1 MLVIETICS
10 NVSLPCI
17 FFCTSP
23 QILQIGKGKYGS
35 CRIGNVD
42 ACLSPHLIRL
52 LLGPER
58 TRSNSGSEWVVR
70 TRTSLVL
77 EATATGP
84 NLIHLS
90 ILCIDTDVPVRH
102 PTVEEQQLKSPQ
114 IMRTFVPLIQNST
127 VTALVLKSWI
137 GLGPKSVLMNRL
149 APCLCVK
156 SVCVTICILQCI
168 GFLTQNLAFLKQ
180 LSAFCRKQHVQT
192 CFCHVQQNV
201 CPILETSLLKLL
213 HILRFRGL
221 GQKKCPLIHHQHLV
235 KKTFSVDHLR
245 IQKAYVGTYIDT
257 HQ

>member
-1 MLVIETICS
+1 MLTRV
-10 NVSLPCI
+10 
-17 FFCTSP
+17 
-23 QILQIGKGKYGS
+23 
-35 CRIGNVD
+35 
-42 ACLSPHLIRL
+42 SPHTQSVSYLVQRGQGATAEASGWSEHPPVWYL
-52 LLGPER
+52 RQLPLGP
-58 TRSNSGSEWVVR
+58 
-70 TRTSLVL
+70 
-77 EATATGP
+77 
-84 NLIHLS
+84 

-192 CFCHVQQNV
+192 CFCHV
-201 CPILETSLLKLL
+201 
-213 HILRFRGL
+213 
-221 GQKKCPLIHHQHLV
+221 
-235 KKTFSVDHLR
+235 
-245 IQKAYVGTYIDT
+245 
-257 HQ
+257 